1 MTTNF
6 IISQGGVDKLVKPD
20 GAWDLVELA
29 KSEKKKLLWY
39 PDEWH
44 DLQNGPI
51 WEEVMQLYVDMI
63 PEYLEK

>member
-44 DLQNGPI
+44 DLQGGAI
-51 WEEVMQLYVDMI
+51 WKDLMQKKIDLI
-63 PEYLEK
+63 PEFLGK